1 MRIYFKKD
9 REDFTKLILKKGYNL
24 NTLSLKIG
32 KHRTY
37 LNVALKQGT
46 LGANSAK
53 NIAKTLEAD
62 YEELF
67 EIK

>member
-9 REDFTKLILKKGYNL
+9 REDFTKLILTKGYNL

-32 KHRTY
+32 KHRAY
-37 LNVALKQGT
+37 LNGALKQGT
-46 LGANSAK
+46 LGAEPAK

>member
-1 MRIYFKKD
+1 MRIYFKNKD
-9 REDFTKLILKKGYNL
+9 EFTRLVFTKGYNL
-24 NTLSLKIG
+24 NTLSIEIG
-32 KHRTY
+32 KHRSY

-46 LGANSAK
+46 LGANPAM
-53 NIAKTLEAD
+53 NMARILEVD

>member
-9 REDFTKLILKKGYNL
+9 IKEFTKYILMKGYNL

-32 KHRTY
+32 KHRAY
-37 LNVALKQGT
+37 LNGALKQGS
-46 LGANSAK
+46 LGAEPAK
-53 NIAKTLEAD
+53 NIAKTLEVD